1 METIVHIALTPD
13 KNAKLT
19 PLELLE
25 DFADASPDWHYL
37 EDESAHYAEEKGGS
51 ACVLR
56 HRREETPPY
65 VDLGFASTDPGH
77 LTDIELVILD
87 VPDPEQSLSLEER
100 NAVVDAFLQEMR
112 DYLNARPSHAT
123 LRAEKDDVAQKK
135 TRNAT

>member
-13 KNAKLT
+13 ETAKLT

-37 EDESAHYAEEKGGS
+37 EEESNHYAEVKDVP

-56 HRREETPPY
+56 HRRDGTPPY
-65 VDLGFASTDPGH
+65 VDFGFASADPGH

-87 VPDPEQSLSLEER
+87 APDPEHSLELEER

-112 DYLNARPSHAT
+112 DYLNARPGHAT
-123 LRAEKDDVAQKK
+123 LRVEKDDVPQEKAKK
-135 TRNAT
+135 AT